1 MENRSLFVVYLVVW
15 LLYVVGIHGYAWWK
29 SLGQAV
35 VGLSHAAPSV
45 VAISMTCIFLIG
57 HGATV
62 AQFVAHSERGMELW
76 SLWVSLWPLLLLA
89 TFAAGIAQAI
99 WIIAASVKRE
109 WRGWIPVA
117 LSGTAMSLFSFVTVA
132 SNFPDA

>member
-1 MENRSLFVVYLVVW
+1 
-15 LLYVVGIHGYAWWK
+15 VGIHGYAWWK

-109 WRGWIPVA
+109 WRRWIPVA